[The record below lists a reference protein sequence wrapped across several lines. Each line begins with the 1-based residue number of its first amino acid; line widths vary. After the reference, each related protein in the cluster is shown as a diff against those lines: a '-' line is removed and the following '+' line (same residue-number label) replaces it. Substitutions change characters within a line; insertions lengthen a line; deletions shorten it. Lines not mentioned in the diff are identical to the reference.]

1 METSKL
7 VINNKNKV
15 YIVDKSV
22 IYKSETNYIQL

>member
-7 VINNKNKV
+7 VIHNKNKV